1 MDESVEKLDKLLR
14 HHLGRNNN
22 TASITFT
29 GSGFV
34 SFAVALIAIICM
46 VWAAGE
52 FRIARAERAADM
64 RELQSLRDE
73 VHKIG
78 DKVDTHQ
85 IWLQDIDAKV
95 RGKEKPK

>member
-1 MDESVEKLDKLLR
+1 
-14 HHLGRNNN
+14 
-22 TASITFT
+22 
-29 GSGFV
+29 
-34 SFAVALIAIICM
+34 M